1 MKAKV
6 HSGAKKRFSLTGKG
20 KVKSNKVAHRHLLVN
35 KSKRQKRSSRKGVIQ
50 TSLGEIA
57 RVKGLLRMN

>member
-6 HSGAKKRFSLTGKG
+6 HSGAKKRFKLTGTG
-20 KVKSNKVAHRHLLVN
+20 KIKFGKVAHRHLMVN

-50 TSLGEIA
+50 THNGEIA
-57 RVKGLLRMN
+57 RIKGLLRMS

>member
-6 HSGAKKRFSLTGKG
+6 HSGAKKRFKLTGTG
-20 KVKSNKVAHRHLLVN
+20 KIKFNKVAHRHLLVN
-35 KSKRQKRSSRKGVIQ
+35 KSKRQKRSSRKGIIQ

-57 RVKGLLRMN
+57 RIKGLLKMK